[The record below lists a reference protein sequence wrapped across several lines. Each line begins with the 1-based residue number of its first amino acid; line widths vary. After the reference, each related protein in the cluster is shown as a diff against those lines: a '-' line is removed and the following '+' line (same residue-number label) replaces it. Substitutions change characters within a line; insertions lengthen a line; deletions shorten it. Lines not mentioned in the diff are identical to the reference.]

1 MGNVFEFNEVDWD
14 YWSLMPFPFNWEV
27 AGLVCNIPPDE
38 LNCFDQRRDID
49 FAPLDWCGKEAEF
62 RKKLNLISEN
72 APHAGYDASEQ
83 AGYGRVDMRQFLI
96 WVKVRTKWVL
106 PKELEEIAL
115 GFINEQATKPQ
126 IQAEKDFQAKL
137 TKTAQDAEEER
148 KKKEKE
154 ANDKKKEEA
163 NARFVRLQELTLS
176 ESEFQIFQLEEQ
188 LNKELDAAGNNAV
201 LKKALNDKFQLDK
214 TEIEKIAPDKEK
226 DSNENLVYFQ
236 NS

>member
-106 PKELEEIAL
+106 PAELEEIAL
-115 GFINEQATKPQ
+115 GFVNEQATKPQ
-126 IQAEKDFQAKL
+126 IQEEKDKP
-137 TKTAQDAEEER
+137 KSPRE
-148 KKKEKE
+148 E
-154 ANDKKKEEA
+154 ANDLRLIGALLSIIMNDERYKSEAELIEELMGWYEGSPFTQRTLQD
-163 NARFVRLQELTLS
+163 RFSR
-176 ESEFQIFQLEEQ
+176 
-188 LNKELDAAGNNAV
+188 A
-201 LKKALNDKFQLDK
+201 KKAM
-214 TEIEKIAPDKEK
+214 
-226 DSNENLVYFQ
+226 ENIR
-236 NS
+236 